1 MYRVAFNAGPHL
13 LPAATAATLREGTDL
28 AREALFGGRAG
39 AVLDAYIEASN
50 G

>member
-1 MYRVAFNAGPHL
+1 LTAGK
-13 LPAATAATLREGTDL
+13 AATLREGTDL

-39 AVLDAYIEASN
+39 AVLDAYIEASK